1 MLVTRLRLFLILIL
15 ILLPSSLGL
24 IGCHHQIAF
33 EDIAYTIESP
43 KQETAILV
51 VIDQNTINQLVPIKS
66 FMTGIAHSWEAKP
79 GQMLKQVADV
89 EFPQMFSSYEWSSV
103 EKDPS
108 SQENRL
114 TLILSVPQ
122 YTFAD
127 FHALVTV
134 RAKAYQKID
143 QILLEKTY
151 TKDGIRQGGKMF
163 WGGAFAMKSAM
174 RQSSFDAYKKVFTEL
189 RSDLLKVLKE

>member
-1 MLVTRLRLFLILIL
+1 MLIIRWGMIVILIL
-15 ILLPSSLGL
+15 SSLGL

-33 EDIAYTIESP
+33 EDIGYTIASP
-43 KQETAILV
+43 KQETALLV

-89 EFPQMFSSYEWSSV
+89 EFPQMFSSYEWSSA
-103 EKDPS
+103 EKEFPS
-108 SQENRL
+108 EKGPL
-114 TLILSVPQ
+114 TLILTVPQ

-127 FHALVTV
+127 FHAVVTV
-134 RAKAYQKID
+134 RAKAYQKTD

>member
-1 MLVTRLRLFLILIL
+1 MLVTRLRLFLIL

-108 SQENRL
+108 SQENR
-114 TLILSVPQ
+114 
-122 YTFAD
+122 
-127 FHALVTV
+127 
-134 RAKAYQKID
+134 
-143 QILLEKTY
+143 
-151 TKDGIRQGGKMF
+151 
-163 WGGAFAMKSAM
+163 
-174 RQSSFDAYKKVFTEL
+174 
-189 RSDLLKVLKE
+189 

>member
-1 MLVTRLRLFLILIL
+1 MLIIRWGMIFILIL
-15 ILLPSSLGL
+15 SSLGL
-24 IGCHHQIAF
+24 IGCHHQIGF
-33 EDIAYTIESP
+33 EDIGYTIASP
-43 KQETAILV
+43 KQETALLV

-66 FMTGIAHSWEAKP
+66 WMTGIAHSWEAKP

-89 EFPQMFSSYEWSSV
+89 EFPQMFSSYEWSSA
-103 EKDPS
+103 EKEFPS
-108 SQENRL
+108 EKGPL
-114 TLILSVPQ
+114 TLILTVPQ

-127 FHALVTV
+127 FHAVVTV
-134 RAKAYQKID
+134 RAKAYQKTD

-174 RQSSFDAYKKVFTEL
+174 RQSSFDAYKKVFAEL

>member
-1 MLVTRLRLFLILIL
+1 MRIIRFGLFFVFFLN
-15 ILLPSSLGL
+15 SFGL

-33 EDIAYTIESP
+33 ENIAYLIESP

-51 VIDQNTINQLVPIKS
+51 VIDQNTIDQTVPIKS
-66 FMTGIAHSWEAKP
+66 WMTGIAHSWEAKP

-134 RAKAYQKID
+134 RAKAYQIKD
-143 QILLEKTY
+143 RILL
-151 TKDGIRQGGKMF
+151 
-163 WGGAFAMKSAM
+163 
-174 RQSSFDAYKKVFTEL
+174 
-189 RSDLLKVLKE
+189 

>member
-1 MLVTRLRLFLILIL
+1 MLVARVRLILIL
-15 ILLPSSLGL
+15 ISLPSILGL
-24 IGCHHQIAF
+24 IGCHHDIAF
-33 EDIAYTIESP
+33 VDLAYPIDSP
-43 KQETAILV
+43 KQQTAILV
-51 VIDQNTINQLVPIKS
+51 VIDQNTLNQLVPVRS
-66 FMTGIAHSWEAKP
+66 WMTGIAHSWDAKP

-89 EFPQMFSSYEWSSV
+89 EFTQMFSSYEWSPV

-108 SQENRL
+108 SQENRF

-127 FHALVTV
+127 FHALVSV
-134 RAKAYQKID
+134 HAEAYLKKGH
-143 QILLEKTY
+143 ILMEKTY
-151 TKDGIRQGGKMF
+151 TKDGFRQGGKMF
-163 WGGAFAMKSAM
+163 GGGPFAMKSAM

>member
-1 MLVTRLRLFLILIL
+1 MLTTRLGLLLLFLLT
-15 ILLPSSLGL
+15 SLGL

-33 EDIAYTIESP
+33 ENIEYTIESP

-51 VIDQNTINQLVPIKS
+51 VIDQNTIDQLVPIKS
-66 FMTGIAHSWEAKP
+66 WMTGIAHSWEAQP

-89 EFPQMFSSYEWSSV
+89 EFPQMFSSYEWTPV
-103 EKDPS
+103 KKEFPS
-108 SQENRL
+108 EEGAL
-114 TLILSVPQ
+114 TLILTVPQ

-134 RAKAYQKID
+134 RAKAYKKMD

-174 RQSSFDAYKKVFTEL
+174 RQSSFDAYKKVFAEL
-189 RSDLLKVLKE
+189 RADLLRVLRE

>member
-1 MLVTRLRLFLILIL
+1 MLITRWGLFF
-15 ILLPSSLGL
+15 ILLLNSLGL
-24 IGCHHQIAF
+24 MGCHHQIAF
-33 EDIAYTIESP
+33 KDIAYTIESP

-66 FMTGIAHSWEAKP
+66 FMTGIAHSWEAQP

-103 EKDPS
+103 EKEFPS
-108 SQENRL
+108 EKGAL

-122 YTFAD
+122 YTFGD

-134 RAKAYQKID
+134 RAKAYQKKD
-143 QILLEKTY
+143 HILLEKTY

-174 RQSSFDAYKKVFTEL
+174 RQSSFDAYKKVFAEL
-189 RSDLLKVLKE
+189 RTDLLRVLRE

>member
-1 MLVTRLRLFLILIL
+1 MLIIRWGMIFILIL
-15 ILLPSSLGL
+15 SSLGL

-33 EDIAYTIESP
+33 EDIGYTIASP
-43 KQETAILV
+43 KQETALLV

-66 FMTGIAHSWEAKP
+66 WMTGIAHSWEAKP

-89 EFPQMFSSYEWSSV
+89 EFPQMFSSYEWSSA
-103 EKDPS
+103 EKEFPS
-108 SQENRL
+108 EKGPL
-114 TLILSVPQ
+114 TLILTVPQ

-127 FHALVTV
+127 FHAVVTV
-134 RAKAYQKID
+134 RAKAYQKTD

-189 RSDLLKVLKE
+189 RSDLLKVLKK

>member
-1 MLVTRLRLFLILIL
+1 MLIIRWGMIFILIL
-15 ILLPSSLGL
+15 SSLGL

-33 EDIAYTIESP
+33 EDIGYTIASP
-43 KQETAILV
+43 KQETALLV

-66 FMTGIAHSWEAKP
+66 WMTGIAHSWEAKP

-89 EFPQMFSSYEWSSV
+89 EFPQMFSSYEWSSA
-103 EKDPS
+103 EKEFPS
-108 SQENRL
+108 EKGPL
-114 TLILSVPQ
+114 TLILTVPQ

-127 FHALVTV
+127 FHAVVTV
-134 RAKAYQKID
+134 RAKAYQKTD

>member
-1 MLVTRLRLFLILIL
+1 MLVTRLRLFL

-43 KQETAILV
+43 KQETAIWV
-51 VIDQNTINQLVPIKS
+51 VIDQNTLNQLVPIRS
-66 FMTGIAHSWEAKP
+66 FMTGFAHSWEAKP
-79 GQMLKQVADV
+79 GEMLKQVADV
-89 EFPQMFSSYEWSSV
+89 EFPQMFSSYELSQVENELSS
-103 EKDPS
+103 EGGP
-108 SQENRL
+108 L
-114 TLILSVPQ
+114 TLILTVPQ

-134 RAKAYQKID
+134 RAKAYLKKD
-143 QILLEKTY
+143 VILLEKAY

-163 WGGAFAMKSAM
+163 WGGAFAMQSAM
-174 RQSSFDAYKKVFTEL
+174 RQSSFDAYKKVFAEL
-189 RSDLLKVLKE
+189 RSDLLKVLRE